1 MKRKGDK
8 NKQEVFA
15 HALEGK
21 HIPILT
27 LDNKWYRLLTAETRM
42 SVSGVEKKLNDLL
55 KRQGKLNTESKEIK
69 RLKKKLMNEILELVN
84 ETEESP
90 NAECEKKIE
99 QNKRLVE
106 ECNEKLEAY
115 QDELKD
121 LPREIDALNLQLMLR
136 TMECCYDIM
145 QDNAEEI
152 RKISD
157 WVEEIRELLKQRLV
171 QKQEME
177 ARNQAIYSYMHDLFG
192 AEVIDIFDMQYNPD
206 GNASKNGGDEKN

>member
-8 NKQEVFA
+8 NKQEIFA
-15 HALEGK
+15 RALEGK

-55 KRQGKLNTESKEIK
+55 KRQGKLNTESKEIR

-90 NAECEKKIE
+90 NAESEKKIE
-99 QNKRLVE
+99 KNKRLVE

-115 QDELKD
+115 QDELKE
-121 LPREIDALNLQLMLR
+121 LPGEIDALNLQLMLR

-145 QDNAEEI
+145 QDNTEEI
-152 RKISD
+152 RKISE

-177 ARNQAIYSYMHDLFG
+177 VRNQAIYSYMHDLFG

-206 GNASKNGGDEKN
+206 GNATDRGGDEKK